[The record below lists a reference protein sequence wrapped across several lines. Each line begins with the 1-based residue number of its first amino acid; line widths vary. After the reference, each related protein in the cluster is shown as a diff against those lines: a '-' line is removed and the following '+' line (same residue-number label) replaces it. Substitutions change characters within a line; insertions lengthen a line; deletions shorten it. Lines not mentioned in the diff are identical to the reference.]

1 MTKRRYDFEP
11 IEMPKIREK
20 KIAVDADIGAGVI
33 AQSIVDIAKAMAD
46 LNATRLTRAAIVTL
60 LKENSGVPK
69 AQINIVLNNLESL
82 ETTWLKKSK

>member
-1 MTKRRYDFEP
+1 
-11 IEMPKIREK
+11 MPKIREK